1 MKGELLKSP
10 YYYNDFRDLIMYNV
24 KLFIGLIVILTV
36 APTFLLIDRS

>member
-24 KLFIGLIVILTV
+24 KLFIRLIVILKEEENN
-36 APTFLLIDRS
+36 ANN

>member
-24 KLFIGLIVILTV
+24 KLFIGLIVILKEEENN
-36 APTFLLIDRS
+36 ANN